1 MTEIKSISLY
11 IPHVFPNFD
20 KEYVANQF
28 SYVGKISHID
38 FVAKQD
44 RHGKNYNAVYIHFD
58 KWYNNKSNRNLHYN
72 ITQNGFDH
80 WYHDDNWYWIVLPN
94 NAIKHMPG
102 ERKARIGLGDLKSI
116 SCSNIDVES
125 NDTSSDISY
134 LDDVKKTLE
143 PQFEEVAHIQEDGEI
158 VEFEAQIEAEMDE
171 IEAEMEK
178 EDAYLA
184 LFDSRYVEAI
194 EQDNTAMATEIA
206 QLRAALINLD
216 QMYQAE
222 SAKVRAF
229 NIVSV

>member
-1 MTEIKSISLY
+1 
-11 IPHVFPNFD
+11 
-20 KEYVANQF
+20 
-28 SYVGKISHID
+28 
-38 FVAKQD
+38 
-44 RHGKNYNAVYIHFD
+44 
-58 KWYNNKSNRNLHYN
+58 
-72 ITQNGFDH
+72 
-80 WYHDDNWYWIVLPN
+80 
-94 NAIKHMPG
+94 MPG

-125 NDTSSDISY
+125 NDTSDISY

-143 PQFEEVAHIQEDGEI
+143 PLFEEVVHIQEDGEI

-184 LFDSRYVEAI
+184 LFDSRYVDAI

-229 NIVSV
+229 NIVSVDL

>member
-1 MTEIKSISLY
+1 
-11 IPHVFPNFD
+11 
-20 KEYVANQF
+20 
-28 SYVGKISHID
+28 
-38 FVAKQD
+38 
-44 RHGKNYNAVYIHFD
+44 
-58 KWYNNKSNRNLHYN
+58 
-72 ITQNGFDH
+72 
-80 WYHDDNWYWIVLPN
+80 
-94 NAIKHMPG
+94 MPG

-125 NDTSSDISY
+125 NDTSDISY
-134 LDDVKKTLE
+134 LDDVKKRLE
-143 PQFEEVAHIQEDGEI
+143 PQFEEVVHIQEDGEI
-158 VEFEAQIEAEMDE
+158 VEFEAQIESEMDE

-194 EQDNTAMATEIA
+194 EQDNTTMASEIA

-229 NIVSV
+229 NIVSVDL